1 MFGLGIPELL
11 IILFLALLLF
21 GANRLPE
28 IGSSLGKAIRGFKE
42 STDKPDKPDE
52 AKKEMGPGPGP
63 FCPGCGKSHPADAG
77 FCPSCGR
84 NLKPGPPAG

>member
-1 MFGLGIPELL
+1 MFGLGLPELL

-42 STDKPDKPDE
+42 STDKPEETK
-52 AKKEMGPGPGP
+52 AQVAPGAGP
-63 FCPGCGKSHPADAG
+63 FCPGCGKPHAADAA

-84 NLKPGPPAG
+84 DLKAGPPAP

>member
-42 STDKPDKPDE
+42 TTEKPEEPKQQVPQ
-52 AKKEMGPGPGP
+52 GTGP
-63 FCPGCGKSHPADAG
+63 FCPGCGKPHPAEAV
-77 FCPSCGR
+77 FCPSCGKG
-84 NLKPGPPAG
+84 LKAGGPAA

>member
-42 STDKPDKPDE
+42 TTEKPEEPKSQVSQ
-52 AKKEMGPGPGP
+52 GSGP
-63 FCPGCGKSHPADAG
+63 FCPGCGKPHPAEAT
-77 FCPSCGR
+77 FCPSCGK
-84 NLKPGPPAG
+84 NLKPAGPTS

>member
-42 STDKPDKPDE
+42 TTEKPEEPKQQVVQ
-52 AKKEMGPGPGP
+52 GPGP
-63 FCPGCGKSHPADAG
+63 FCPGCGKPHPADAV
-77 FCPSCGR
+77 FCPACGKS
-84 NLKPGPPAG
+84 LKPAGPGA